1 MVSKTDFGL
10 LRGFFDLFTQKRALR
25 QSALGDGNDDPHQS
39 RGRGHC
45 SPEMPMKKGAVACT
59 GRDGSDTKQFL
70 LFGCAVSLVKTRST
84 D

>member
-10 LRGFFDLFTQKRALR
+10 LRGFFHSETCAKT
-25 QSALGDGNDDPHQS
+25 SALGDGNDDPHQS

-45 SPEMPMKKGAVACT
+45 SPEMPMKKGVVACT
-59 GRDGSDTKQFL
+59 GRDGSDTKQFFVVWL
-70 LFGCAVSLVKTRST
+70 RRIVGQNKVT